1 MSFGFAM
8 LSNVFSAARAI
19 YAKSALTNRHQLGT
33 NMEPINIF
41 ASLTTV
47 AMVPAIVC
55 ALCIEGPRWTS
66 SWDDATMNGKVQGTT
81 VVIRVFRSALW
92 YVSYNLLSFRV
103 LEILDQIT
111 HAVANALKRV
121 VVIVFAVFVFGTPV
135 APAGAAGTLLA
146 IFGTFL
152 YSQSLNKKA
161 ATSPPEGHVES
172 KI

>member
-1 MSFGFAM
+1 
-8 LSNVFSAARAI
+8 
-19 YAKSALTNRHQLGT
+19 
-33 NMEPINIF
+33 
-41 ASLTTV
+41 
-47 AMVPAIVC
+47 
-55 ALCIEGPRWTS
+55 
-66 SWDDATMNGKVQGTT
+66 MNGKVQGTT

-111 HAVANALKRV
+111 HAVANALKRI
-121 VVIVFAVFVFGTPV
+121 VVIVFAVFIFGTPV
-135 APAGAAGTLLA
+135 SPAGAAGTLLA